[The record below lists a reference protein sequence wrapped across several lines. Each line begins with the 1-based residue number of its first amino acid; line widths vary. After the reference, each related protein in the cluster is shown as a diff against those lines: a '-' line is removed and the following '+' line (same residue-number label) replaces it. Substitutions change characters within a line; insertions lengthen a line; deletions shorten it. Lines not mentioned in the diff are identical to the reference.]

1 MILYCIRHG
10 ESLYNAEGRIQGQ
23 LDTELSPHGIRQSEA
38 VAECLAGSAF
48 VADGAIDAIV
58 ASPLSRA
65 MMTARP
71 LAAATGLAIHT
82 DDRLMEI
89 HAGVFQGF
97 CWDEIDEKF
106 PEEMRRWRSHDPDF
120 VLPGGESRRE
130 LMERG
135 HAALEDIR
143 RLDAKRVAVVA
154 HGGVLVAGFK
164 GLLGIPA
171 DRNPFALQNCS
182 ISQITWKDGAVRL
195 RTLNETAHLAAV
207 NGSRPGHQGDL

>member
-10 ESLYNAEGRIQGQ
+10 ESLFNAEGRIQGQ

-38 VAECLAGSAF
+38 VGEFLADKAL
-48 VADGAIDAIV
+48 DAIV
-58 ASPLSRA
+58 ASPLARA
-65 MMTARP
+65 MMTAQP
-71 LAAATGLAIHT
+71 LAAATGLEIRR

-89 HAGVFQGF
+89 HAGVFQGL
-97 CWDEIDEKF
+97 CWHEIDERF
-106 PEEMRRWRSHDPDF
+106 PDEMRRWRSHDPDF

-143 RLDAKRVAVVA
+143 RLDAKRVAVIA
-154 HGGVLVAGFK
+154 HGGVLTAGFK

-171 DRNPFALQNCS
+171 DRNPFALANCS
-182 ISQITWKDGAVRL
+182 ISKLVWKDGRPQL
-195 RTLNETAHLAAV
+195 RTLNETAHLGAV
-207 NGSRPGHQGDL
+207 NGNHPDHQGDL